1 MEMDSFKEKKREN
14 TRKEKVEIEA
24 LKKEGADEGS
34 WREKVL
40 RRKLVLQEKNENG
53 GCEEK

>member
-1 MEMDSFKEKKREN
+1 MEMDSFEEKKREN

-34 WREKVL
+34 
-40 RRKLVLQEKNENG
+40 
-53 GCEEK
+53 